1 MTRGLIERKASVF
14 GQEEWLSLPWAGIE
28 KTTQQKLC
36 DLGLRL
42 SILTER
48 TDVLTA
54 TATPAESDV
63 KTLLTDI
70 SQLEQEIRAGIEIS
84 TTYSENEVMVYH
96 PKATRL
102 TTLHEWCDKS
112 YSARCAFNNG
122 LLLACGDLTDSLGI
136 LSEHWCHE
144 LPGVYSGS
152 DEALCDPTRMETA
165 KSILH
170 DAEDCLSECL
180 GPGIIIRVSWALQVA
195 SSHFAING
203 PDLAYSQYL
212 LESLRSQKLRSAAAV
227 IRS

>member
-1 MTRGLIERKASVF
+1 M
-14 GQEEWLSLPWAGIE
+14 SLPWTGIQ

-42 SILTER
+42 SNLTER
-48 TDVLTA
+48 TDVLIA
-54 TATPAESDV
+54 TATPAVSDV
-63 KTLLTDI
+63 NTLLRDI
-70 SQLEQEIRAGIEIS
+70 SQLEQDILAGMETS
-84 TTYSENEVMVYH
+84 TTYSENEVMIYH

-112 YSARCAFNNG
+112 YSARCAFTDA
-122 LLLACGDLTDSLGI
+122 LLLFCGDLTDSLGI
-136 LSEHWCHE
+136 LSEHWGHE
-144 LPGVYSGS
+144 LPDWYPGS
-152 DEALCDPTRMETA
+152 DQALCDRPTRIESA

-170 DAEDCLSECL
+170 AAEHCLSECL

-195 SSHFAING
+195 SSYFATDG

-227 IRS
+227 IRH